1 MLLIERRMSCP
12 TFQIFRWIDGNV
24 FRAVTSASTASGSAS
39 SCGTPARNF
48 AFGNSTE
55 ISMMKTPSGQGSSER
70 VRRMRGILLTPS
82 GPRINPFESQ
92 LSTDLLQGPT
102 FSPSVFSTVV
112 SPSQEEK
119 VRYCFP
125 DKFWHE
131 PIRVCHSGLP
141 NCKFWLLTNL
151 VRTSYGLLW

>member
-1 MLLIERRMSCP
+1 MLTLAKCCSLSVACRVQPFKFSGESSS
-12 TFQIFRWIDGNV
+12 IDGNV

-119 VRYCFP
+119 VR
-125 DKFWHE
+125 
-131 PIRVCHSGLP
+131 
-141 NCKFWLLTNL
+141 
-151 VRTSYGLLW
+151 